1 MQKSVNLNFSNNQFM
16 ILQIHEWIKYP
27 LEIQDRLMDFIIIM
41 HEKDSTLKRTFK
53 KQPFL

>member
-27 LEIQDRLMDFIIIM
+27 LEIQGRLMDFIVIM
-41 HEKDSTLKRTFK
+41 HEKDSILKLTFK
-53 KQPFL
+53 KPPFL